1 MQLHSL
7 FGVFFLEI
15 FEDSICNLYRPGVMA
30 AGPRRMEDSLKLG
43 SSDLRYTLSRNDVKE
58 DLQANFFEHEI
69 TTISK
74 FSSFFRDE
82 ADLITVLRDEFALDA
97 AASLADRAQVA
108 SVICAWKDTQ
118 TKAKRQSEVEAEMDT
133 REWTKPIP
141 TGDYIQLRSAFTS
154 RFGLVEDKVIPA
166 KEYIEKKLQ
175 ELENGEFR
183 AETLAEVVGK
193 DEIDPDVL
201 TPVFDSKGNL
211 SVKKGSSSVPLPT
224 GPEQLR
230 RRLSIMQNCMMMLA
244 IKHVTHEEL
253 KDVTKDLFDRYKD
266 YLLGDYVWGLSST
279 DLQGNQI
286 QTPPWSLVLTYEQA
300 IRKKA
305 FAFMQDETIRF
316 GAALEK
322 AWKCPVTKE
331 RHFITPLALY
341 SKRRYNGGDWD
352 PKGKGKKGKGK
363 GKDSG
368 KGKGTGPNGEKIC
381 FRFNQGRCS
390 YKKCKFD
397 HICSKCFKKGHNALN
412 CKESGPDTQG
422 AS

>member
-1 MQLHSL
+1 M
-7 FGVFFLEI
+7 
-15 FEDSICNLYRPGVMA
+15 
-30 AGPRRMEDSLKLG
+30 
-43 SSDLRYTLSRNDVKE
+43 
-58 DLQANFFEHEI
+58 
-69 TTISK
+69 
-74 FSSFFRDE
+74 
-82 ADLITVLRDEFALDA
+82 
-97 AASLADRAQVA
+97 RA
-108 SVICAWKDTQ
+108 
-118 TKAKRQSEVEAEMDT
+118 
-133 REWTKPIP
+133 
-141 TGDYIQLRSAFTS
+141 AFTS

-266 YLLGDYVWGLSST
+266 YLLGDYVWGLAST
-279 DLQGNQI
+279 DLQGNQV

-305 FAFMQDETIRF
+305 FAFHAR
-316 GAALEK
+316 
-322 AWKCPVTKE
+322 
-331 RHFITPLALY
+331 
-341 SKRRYNGGDWD
+341 
-352 PKGKGKKGKGK
+352 
-363 GKDSG
+363 
-368 KGKGTGPNGEKIC
+368 
-381 FRFNQGRCS
+381 
-390 YKKCKFD
+390 
-397 HICSKCFKKGHNALN
+397 
-412 CKESGPDTQG
+412 
-422 AS
+422 

>member
-1 MQLHSL
+1 
-7 FGVFFLEI
+7 
-15 FEDSICNLYRPGVMA
+15 
-30 AGPRRMEDSLKLG
+30 MEDSLKLG

-82 ADLITVLRDEFALDA
+82 ADLVTVLRDEFALDA

-230 RRLSIMQNCMMMLA
+230 RPALCRLYDDA
-244 IKHVTHEEL
+244 
-253 KDVTKDLFDRYKD
+253 
-266 YLLGDYVWGLSST
+266 
-279 DLQGNQI
+279 GNQ
-286 QTPPWSLVLTYEQA
+286 TCYT
-300 IRKKA
+300 
-305 FAFMQDETIRF
+305 
-316 GAALEK
+316 
-322 AWKCPVTKE
+322 
-331 RHFITPLALY
+331 
-341 SKRRYNGGDWD
+341 
-352 PKGKGKKGKGK
+352 
-363 GKDSG
+363 
-368 KGKGTGPNGEKIC
+368 
-381 FRFNQGRCS
+381 
-390 YKKCKFD
+390 
-397 HICSKCFKKGHNALN
+397 
-412 CKESGPDTQG
+412 
-422 AS
+422 

>member
-1 MQLHSL
+1 M
-7 FGVFFLEI
+7 FLKI
-15 FEDSICNLYRPGVMA
+15 FEDSIYNLYRFGVMA

-69 TTISK
+69 TTINK

-82 ADLITVLRDEFALDA
+82 ADLIAVLRDEFALDA
-97 AASLADRAQVA
+97 AASLADRAQVV

-154 RFGLVEDKVIPA
+154 RFALVEDRVIPA

-183 AETLAEVVGK
+183 AETLTEVVGK
-193 DEIDPDVL
+193 DETDSDVL
-201 TPVFDSKGNL
+201 TPVFDLKGNL

-279 DLQGNQI
+279 DLHGNQI

-300 IRKKA
+300 IRKRA
-305 FAFMQDETIRF
+305 FSFMQED
-316 GAALEK
+316 
-322 AWKCPVTKE
+322 
-331 RHFITPLALY
+331 
-341 SKRRYNGGDWD
+341 
-352 PKGKGKKGKGK
+352 
-363 GKDSG
+363 
-368 KGKGTGPNGEKIC
+368 
-381 FRFNQGRCS
+381 
-390 YKKCKFD
+390 
-397 HICSKCFKKGHNALN
+397 
-412 CKESGPDTQG
+412 
-422 AS
+422 